1 MRNFYIIISLIL
13 LLPACKKEHLSGDA
27 SMLSF
32 SVADLNRT
40 DLTLDRVFIDKSS
53 RNISL
58 LFASSLPADSFPLS
72 FTASFSLTAGA
83 TSIPSSGETV
93 TINNLDDWVEY
104 TLTAEDGS
112 KVDYFIVVRDN
123 QIPNSGF
130 GDWYTATGMDGGS
143 YKEPGLGAE
152 TTVWATA
159 NNGTSIYGVHCTQPV
174 TIGNNTVAE
183 ITTGETSLIP
193 ITAGTLFTGK
203 FDVNGAINNPTD
215 PQKATL
221 FGIPFTLRPNA
232 LKFKYTYQPG
242 SRYIQ
247 ATLNNPTNIF
257 GGFTV
262 ADIAGEDMF
271 TAFVILEVRDETMV
285 TEVGSADFTSGELQE
300 EFAELVIPIT
310 YTSSEKPTHISV
322 VFSSSKDGDLFT
334 GAVGSTLAIDDLEL
348 VY

>member
-1 MRNFYIIISLIL
+1 MKNLFIVISLIL
-13 LLPACKKEHLSGDA
+13 LLPACKKEKLSGDA

-32 SVADLNRT
+32 TVADVNRT
-40 DLTLDRVFIDKSS
+40 GLTLDGVFIDKSS

-58 LFASSLPADSFPLS
+58 LFTNSLPADSFPLS

-83 TSIPSSGETV
+83 TSIPASGETV
-93 TINNLDDWVEY
+93 TINNLDDWGEFN
-104 TLTAEDGS
+104 LTAEDGS
-112 KVDYFIVVRDN
+112 KTVYYVVIRGN

-130 GDWYTATGMDGGS
+130 EDWYSATGMDGGS
-143 YKEPGLGAE
+143 FMEPGLGAA

-159 NNGTSIYGVHCTQPV
+159 NNGTSIYGLHCTQPV
-174 TIGNNTVAE
+174 VDGNNTVAQ
-183 ITTGETSLIP
+183 ITTGETTLIP
-193 ITAGTLFTGK
+193 VTAGTIFTGK

-221 FGIPFTLRPNA
+221 FGIPFTLRPTA

-242 SRYIQ
+242 SRYIR

-262 ADIAGEDMF
+262 TDIEGEDMF
-271 TAFVILEVRDETMV
+271 TAYVILEKRDETGV
-285 TEVGSADFTSGELQE
+285 TEVGRGDYASGEVQE
-300 EFAELVIPIT
+300 VFSELELPIT

-322 VFSSSKDGDLFT
+322 VFSSSKYGDLFT
-334 GAVGSTLAIDDLEL
+334 GAVGSTLTIDDLEL